1 MNGAQMSE
9 EQTTLTENSEQ
20 EPSVEATPDIEELV
34 RKQVEEQVAG
44 LKATNQSL
52 KEEKKKF
59 QERAKVLDQ
68 LGGEDELKTL
78 LEMKTRIEED
88 EESKLFLS
96 GEREKYNERIIGRVR
111 EDSDAKVN
119 ALQGALEA
127 AETEKSKWADRYHS
141 QQVSLAISQAAE
153 MSGVNPRLRKAV
165 EGQIKDQIF
174 FDTERDDIFIRDQAD
189 PSSIRY
195 GKDGK
200 PMVVSELIEM
210 LREEQP
216 ELFLQSTGANAAGSN
231 SGLTGRIP
239 RDKIGSM
246 SVAEYAKARKEGRL

>member
-20 EPSVEATPDIEELV
+20 ETSVEETPDIQELV

-96 GEREKYNERIIGRVR
+96 GEREKYNERIIGRIR
-111 EDSDAKVN
+111 EDSDAKVTALET
-119 ALQGALEA
+119 ALQL
-127 AETEKSKWADRYHS
+127 AETEKSRWADRYHS

-153 MSGVNPRLRKAV
+153 ASGVNPRLRKAV

-174 FDTERDDIFIRDQAD
+174 FDTERDDVFIRDGSD

-195 GKDGK
+195 GKEGK
-200 PMVVSELIEM
+200 PMAVAELVEM

-231 SGLTGRIP
+231 LGLTGQIP
-239 RDKIGSM
+239 RDKIGNM
-246 SVAEYAKARKEGRL
+246 SVAEYAKARKEGRI